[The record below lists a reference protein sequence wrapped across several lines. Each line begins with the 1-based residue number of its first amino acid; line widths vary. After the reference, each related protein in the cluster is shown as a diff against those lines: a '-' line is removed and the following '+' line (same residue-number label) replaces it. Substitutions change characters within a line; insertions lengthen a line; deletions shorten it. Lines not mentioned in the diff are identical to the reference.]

1 MRQPFQV
8 NESNIFKQKVYML
21 FDYKRRIF
29 RKDSKQLQTGCIGQ
43 DHSRNLDKI
52 PYKNSLKKFLSK
64 VLTKGLQNV
73 IITKLSP
80 RRTPQNSKRT
90 LTTKQ

>member
-8 NESNIFKQKVYML
+8 NEINVFKQKVHML
-21 FDYKRRIF
+21 FDFKRWIF
-29 RKDSKQLQTGCIGQ
+29 RKDSKQLQTGCLSR
-43 DHSRNLDKI
+43 DHGRNLDKI
-52 PYKNSLKKFLSK
+52 PYKNLLKKFSNK